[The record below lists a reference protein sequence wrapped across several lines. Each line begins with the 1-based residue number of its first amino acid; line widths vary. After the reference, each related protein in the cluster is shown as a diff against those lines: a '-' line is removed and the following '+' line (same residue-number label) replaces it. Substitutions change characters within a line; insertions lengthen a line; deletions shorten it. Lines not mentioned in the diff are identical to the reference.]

1 MYSFTLSYVNSIQY
15 KWVVVLL
22 LTKKKVRLSRGRFA
36 QNFQYNMQIYEEVS
50 VYQFVFYTMF
60 FGTDSLRDEINCKT
74 IFISMQIRPQ
84 KFLSKRYQKTDS
96 KFKVYQQRP

>member
-1 MYSFTLSYVNSIQY
+1 
-15 KWVVVLL
+15 
-22 LTKKKVRLSRGRFA
+22 
-36 QNFQYNMQIYEEVS
+36 MQIYEEVS

-84 KFLSKRYQKTDS
+84 KFLSKRYQKTD
-96 KFKVYQQRP
+96 YEQRPKYLLTPKHGIHSINHHEV